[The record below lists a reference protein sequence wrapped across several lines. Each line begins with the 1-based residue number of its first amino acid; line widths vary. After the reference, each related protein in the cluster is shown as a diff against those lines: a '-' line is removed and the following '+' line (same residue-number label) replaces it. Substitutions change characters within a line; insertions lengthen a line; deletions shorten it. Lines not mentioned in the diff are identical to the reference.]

1 MLQEEGRGT
10 RLGLGSEAPAERVG
24 CRHLHRQRHLYASEI
39 RGDGARH
46 RTIGWRV
53 VIHRPD
59 RDTQLAAA
67 LGEVVEGA
75 RLFDVL
81 G

>member
-24 CRHLHRQRHLYASEI
+24 CRHLHRQRHLHASEI
-39 RGDGARH
+39 RGDGVGH

-53 VIHRPD
+53 VIRRPD
-59 RDTQLAAA
+59 SDTQLAAA
-67 LGEVVEGA
+67 LRGIFESA
-75 RLFDVL
+75 RLLDVL